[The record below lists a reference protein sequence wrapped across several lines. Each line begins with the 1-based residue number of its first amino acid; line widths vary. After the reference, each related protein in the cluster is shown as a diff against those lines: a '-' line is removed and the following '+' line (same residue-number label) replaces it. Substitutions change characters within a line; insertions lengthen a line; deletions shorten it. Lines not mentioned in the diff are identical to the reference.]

1 MADMLH
7 FLYGSVAGRVLLKGL
22 AAPPLSKTC
31 GRFLDS
37 AVSGFLIAPFVKK
50 NEIDLSDFETESIRS
65 FNDCFSRKIRPGL
78 RPIDMEPEH
87 LIAPCDGL
95 LSVCEIR
102 EDTVFHVKNSSY
114 RLSDLL
120 ESRRLAARYQD
131 GLCLVYRLCVNHY
144 HRYCYVDSGKK
155 SRNVFIKGEL
165 HTVRPVALEKM
176 PVFVRNCREY
186 TLLKTM
192 NFGTVLQMEVG
203 AMLVGRIVNYDQEA
217 DITRG
222 QEKGMFQYGGST
234 IIVLLQKDR
243 AAILPEFAGSLSS
256 GEEIP
261 VKMGQQVGRKL
272 QPLPKQLEK
281 IPYKT

>member
-1 MADMLH
+1 MADILH
-7 FLYGSVAGRVLLKGL
+7 FLYGSAAGRFLLKGL
-22 AAPPLSKTC
+22 AAPPLSRIC

-37 AVSGFLIAPFVKK
+37 KASGFLIGPFVRK
-50 NEIDLSDFETESIRS
+50 NEIDLSDFETESMRS
-65 FNDCFSRKIRPGL
+65 FNDCFSRKIRAGL

-95 LSVCEIR
+95 LSACEIR
-102 EDTVFHVKNSSY
+102 KNTVFHVKNSSY

-120 ESRRLAARYQD
+120 RSRRLAAHYQD

-144 HRYCYVDSGKK
+144 HRYCYVDSGRK
-155 SRNVFIKGEL
+155 SRNVFIPGEL
-165 HTVRPVALEKM
+165 HTVRPVALEKL
-176 PVFVRNCREY
+176 PVFARNCREY
-186 TLLKTM
+186 TLLKTN

-217 DITRG
+217 LVERG

-243 AAILPEFAGSLSS
+243 AALLPEFARTFFS

-261 VKMGQQVGRKL
+261 VKMGQQVGIKL
-272 QPLPKQLEK
+272 QPLFNRNLMNK
-281 IPYKT
+281 